1 MRIRKLLPVLC
12 MALGL
17 TMAAPLAAG
26 ATGNTDAGT
35 VSGTTQDTQTTNATG
50 WHNNDEDGS
59 RYYTI
64 NGKIVTG
71 FQWIANS
78 KGQKNL
84 YYFNPDTGLLR
95 QSEAAGRIKIGND
108 YYYTFGPKG
117 NCAIAT
123 TQGWIP
129 KPIMFPVRPTTV
141 SCLPTRLQKS
151 ESSTTVST
159 NTASAG
165 LLKDAAVL
173 EPRFTM

>member
-26 ATGNTDAGT
+26 ATGNTDPGT

-71 FQWIANS
+71 FQSIAS
-78 KGQKNL
+78 
-84 YYFNPDTGLLR
+84 
-95 QSEAAGRIKIGND
+95 
-108 YYYTFGPKG
+108 
-117 NCAIAT
+117 
-123 TQGWIP
+123 
-129 KPIMFPVRPTTV
+129 VRSRRPH
-141 SCLPTRLQKS
+141 
-151 ESSTTVST
+151 
-159 NTASAG
+159 
-165 LLKDAAVL
+165 
-173 EPRFTM
+173 

>member
-35 VSGTTQDTQTTNATG
+35 VSAPHRTHRQPMPPAGTKMMRMVPAN
-50 WHNNDEDGS
+50 
-59 RYYTI
+59 YTI

-84 YYFNPDTGLLR
+84 YYFNPDTGLLL
-95 QSEAAGRIKIGND
+95 QSKAAGRIKIGND
-108 YYYTFGPKG
+108 YYYTFGPTG

-123 TQGWIP
+123 TQ
-129 KPIMFPVRPTTV
+129 
-141 SCLPTRLQKS
+141 
-151 ESSTTVST
+151 
-159 NTASAG
+159 AG
-165 LLKDAAVL
+165 FAQRQFQSLLCFRSVQQ
-173 EPRFTM
+173 R